1 LARRRIGEL
10 FKCEFSISEKDDAAH
25 AVPRIVAEH
34 VCLSI
39 QGLAPVIS
47 CRDKTSVK
55 SARARSDRTL
65 LTREFGLP
73 LYQQIHHLLRH
84 RIVTGEYPAKSKI
97 PSENE
102 LCREL
107 AVSRVTVREALR
119 ELVHANMLT
128 KVHGKGAFVAA
139 DTPRRLQTVKYAGF
153 LEDLQERVLKL
164 TVTDVEVKT
173 VTAALDIS
181 EALELERGS
190 DIVRIRRLRHI
201 EGEPFSFTVNY
212 LPVEIG
218 ARIRA
223 KELYSVPLLRILQSE
238 LRIPIVRAQET
249 IEAVPADPEVA
260 QRLGI
265 SVLHPVMH
273 MRRVMFT
280 TPNRPFEV
288 VETFYRAD
296 KYHYSVNLFRVKR
309 KGKWAWK
316 TEVETSAPSP
326 M

>member
-1 LARRRIGEL
+1 VR
-10 FKCEFSISEKDDAAH
+10 
-25 AVPRIVAEH
+25 
-34 VCLSI
+34 
-39 QGLAPVIS
+39 Q
-47 CRDKTSVK
+47 
-55 SARARSDRTL
+55 ARARSEQTP

-84 RIVTGEYPAKSKI
+84 RIVIGEYPPGSKI

-119 ELVHANMLT
+119 ELVRAGMLV

-164 TVTDVEVKT
+164 TVTDVEMKT
-173 VTAALDIS
+173 VVAAPDIS
-181 EALELERGS
+181 EALGLEHGS
-190 DIVRIRRLRHI
+190 EIVRIRRLRHI
-201 EGEPFSFTVNY
+201 EEEPFSFTVNY

-218 ARIRA
+218 TRIRA
-223 KELYSVPLLRILQSE
+223 KELYSVPLLKILQTE

-260 QRLGI
+260 QKLGI
-265 SVLHPVMH
+265 TVLYPVMH

-280 TPNRPFEV
+280 SANRPFEV

-296 KYHYSVNLFRVKR
+296 KYHYSVNLVRVKR
-309 KGKWAWK
+309 KGKWMWK
-316 TEVETSAPSP
+316 TEVETSA
-326 M
+326 

>member
-1 LARRRIGEL
+1 V
-10 FKCEFSISEKDDAAH
+10 K
-25 AVPRIVAEH
+25 P
-34 VCLSI
+34 
-39 QGLAPVIS
+39 AP
-47 CRDKTSVK
+47 
-55 SARARSDRTL
+55 ALSDRTP

-84 RIVTGEYPAKSKI
+84 RILTGEYPPGSKI

-119 ELVHANMLT
+119 ELVRRDMLV

-164 TVTDVEVKT
+164 TVTDVEMRPVAAPADIA
-173 VTAALDIS
+173 AALGLEPGADI
-181 EALELERGS
+181 
-190 DIVRIRRLRHI
+190 IRIRRLRHI
-201 EGEPFSFTVNY
+201 DDEPFSFTVNY
-212 LPVEIG
+212 LPAEIG
-218 ARIRA
+218 KRIRA
-223 KELYSVPLLRILQSE
+223 KDLYSIPLLKILQTE

-249 IEAVPADPEVA
+249 IDAVPADPEVA

-265 SVLHPVMH
+265 TVLYPVMH

-280 TPNRPFEV
+280 TADRPFEV

-296 KYHYSVNLFRVKR
+296 KYHYSVNLVRVKR
-309 KGKWAWK
+309 KGKWTWK
-316 TEVETSAPSP
+316 TEVETSA
-326 M
+326 

>member
-1 LARRRIGEL
+1 M
-10 FKCEFSISEKDDAAH
+10 K
-25 AVPRIVAEH
+25 PT
-34 VCLSI
+34 
-39 QGLAPVIS
+39 P
-47 CRDKTSVK
+47 
-55 SARARSDRTL
+55 ARSNHSP

-84 RIVTGEYPAKSKI
+84 RIVIGEYPPGSKI
-97 PSENE
+97 PSEHE

-119 ELVHANMLT
+119 ELVRADMLI
-128 KVHGKGAFVAA
+128 KAHGKGAFVSA

-164 TVTDVEVKT
+164 TVTDVEMKT
-173 VTAALDIS
+173 VRAAADIS
-181 EALELERGS
+181 ETLGLERGS
-190 DIVRIRRLRHI
+190 EVVRIRRLRHI
-201 EGEPFSFTVNY
+201 DDEPFSFTVNY
-212 LPVEIG
+212 LPVGIG

-223 KELYSVPLLRILQSE
+223 KELYSVPLLKILQSD
-238 LRIPIVRAQET
+238 LRIPVVRVQET

-265 SVLHPVMH
+265 TVLYPVMH

-280 TPNRPFEV
+280 SGNRPFEV

-296 KYHYSVNLFRVKR
+296 KYCHYSVNLDPRETQGQV
-309 KGKWAWK
+309 GVEDWAWK
-316 TEVETSAPSP
+316 HPRSP
-326 M
+326 VILPANGCRH